1 MKLVIAVTILA
12 VAAFLTVAYATK
24 ESKAQ
29 AQPPNVFF
37 GFLTGTPRIAAV
49 AIDLGAPDA
58 NGQRV
63 LRAYVCDGLG
73 QPEGIAIWF
82 RGAVEATPG
91 AGVLSYNSIGGQEKL
106 VITAMGERGVYG
118 AFVDAQGATAHFVA
132 YPAIDGAGIYQ
143 VTFDES
149 LRYRGTSTDGSTLDA
164 QATRDGTTSGK
175 ITLASGRELEFSVRS
190 LALAS
195 PADLALHGLPQD
207 FRRFTDVNQVPG
219 EYTAVIAPGG
229 SHWFGRS
236 GSVQTARPGTFIIGL
251 DKKVRGPVIFR

>member
-1 MKLVIAVTILA
+1 MKLVIAVTLVA
-12 VAAFLTVAYATK
+12 VAAFLTVAHTTR
-24 ESKAQ
+24 ESRAQ
-29 AQPPNVFF
+29 VQPPNVFF

-73 QPEGIAIWF
+73 QPQGIAIWF
-82 RGAVEATPG
+82 RGAVAATPG
-91 AGVLSYNSIGGQEKL
+91 AEVLRYDSVGGQEKL
-106 VITAMGERGVYG
+106 VITAMSERGVYG
-118 AFVDAQGATAHFVA
+118 TFVDAEGATAHFVA

-143 VTFDES
+143 VTLDES
-149 LRYRGTSTDGSTLDA
+149 LHYRGMSTDGSILDA
-164 QATRDGTTSGK
+164 QATVDGTTSGK
-175 ITLASGRELEFSVRS
+175 ITVAGGRELDFSVRS

-207 FRRFTDVNQVPG
+207 FRRYANVNQMPG

-236 GSVQTARPGTFIIGL
+236 GSVQTAQPGVFIIGL
-251 DKKVRGPVIFR
+251 DKKERGSTIRR